1 MFFLISPRWSE
12 AECSRQSLPISP
24 EHQRSVLGRAIL
36 LVRFPLMS
44 VEEFAQ
50 GPAQSGLLSDREL
63 VALFLYFTVNPKP
76 AINFLDAPRCCMMGK
91 ELTINR
97 FKEVETRWGYSGTSD
112 RVRFTVDKKIYV
124 IGFGLYGS
132 IHGPAEYSATVEII
146 HTVSGRVVASNHVT
160 YSTDGFNY
168 TFRVM
173 FKQPVEIMANSS
185 YIASVTIKVCN
196 LICSLI
202 KFLLV
207 LRKII

>member
-1 MFFLISPRWSE
+1 
-12 AECSRQSLPISP
+12 
-24 EHQRSVLGRAIL
+24 VLGRAIL

-76 AINFLDAPRCCMMGK
+76 AINFLDSPRCCMMGK

-112 RVRFTVDKKIYV
+112 RIRFSVDKKIYV

-132 IHGPAEYSATVEII
+132 IHGPAEYSANVEII
-146 HTVSGRVVASNHVT
+146 HTVSGRVIASNNVS

-185 YIASVTIKVCN
+185 YIASVTIKASCFDKA
-196 LICSLI
+196 I
-202 KFLLV
+202 
-207 LRKII
+207 